1 MRLHRSSL
9 LTSSRGLQQLV
20 GSSDRNNDPD
30 RAGRWMVRIAIVL
43 WCIGVGSCVWL
54 MIRQNSSLSETLS
67 HHHHP
72 PRQEHIRGDA
82 MILSHP
88 HPHQQQLR
96 LTENILQE
104 QKNQDWI
111 QRSFVQ
117 KTTPSNNNNNN
128 VGIKLPPLLGSPQ
141 ELASSNQQIQ
151 QQQIQQQQQQQQQQQ
166 PHSSHADLP
175 LWVIEGQQQKKKQQL
190 AEQQSGSSK
199 NNRDKDTNDNSNN
212 LVTIHA
218 DQANKIQ
225 DWEHLREECQGKDPS
240 FLRPT
245 HGCALNYDTYTI
257 HCHLQ
262 NFRVDVSKVHVKAKG
277 GESIASVLGRP
288 ESDEFPTYRYGAFST
303 LTKPTKPIF
312 RQERDRLGLHYLEP
326 LLLAMEY
333 PTKKKPTLDGD
344 RTCVE
349 TWTGTTLFVTRY
361 EYCNLYHTM
370 TDWWNAYFSS
380 HHHEGYMEDPIQ
392 VVFLDAHAQGN
403 LDSVWHQ
410 LFGQVRYITQLP
422 PGGVC
427 FANAV
432 LIPPGYSSA
441 LFPQGHKSNCPV
453 PKMADEFVNFILQS
467 YGLQQTVHRQVG
479 TVVVIDRKPYLA
491 HPRSHPEKSQR
502 ILDNM
507 NVLVERLTHVS
518 GVQSV
523 ELIQL
528 ETLDFATQVS
538 KIRQAHVLIGY
549 HGAGLTHVLFMDQK
563 SHVIEFTS
571 DYLAFFQILCDWRPG
586 VDHTLLAID
595 NTQTLS
601 KGDIERVAA
610 QVETIMVKL

>member
-1 MRLHRSSL
+1 
-9 LTSSRGLQQLV
+9 
-20 GSSDRNNDPD
+20 
-30 RAGRWMVRIAIVL
+30 
-43 WCIGVGSCVWL
+43 
-54 MIRQNSSLSETLS
+54 MIRQNASLSSTLS
-67 HHHHP
+67 AASQHYLHPHHHP
-72 PRQEHIRGDA
+72 QEHIRGDA
-82 MILSHP
+82 MILSHS
-88 HPHQQQLR
+88 HQQQSR
-96 LTENILQE
+96 LTQDILQGRYEYPATE
-104 QKNQDWI
+104 QNNQDWI

-117 KTTPSNNNNNN
+117 KKNNNNNN
-128 VGIKLPPLLGSPQ
+128 NKSSNNRVGMKPPQLLGSPQ
-141 ELASSNQQIQ
+141 ELANSYKEIR
-151 QQQIQQQQQQQQQQQ
+151 QQQQQQQQQQ

-175 LWVIEGQQQKKKQQL
+175 LWVIEGQQKQHL
-190 AEQQSGSSK
+190 VEPSDS
-199 NNRDKDTNDNSNN
+199 NHNDNDTNNNSNSESNN
-212 LVTIHA
+212 LVTVHA
-218 DQANKIQ
+218 DQANKIN

-240 FLRPT
+240 FFRPT
-245 HGCALNYDTYTI
+245 HGCALNPDTYTI

-262 NFRVDVSKVHVKAKG
+262 NFRVDVSKIHVVAQG
-277 GESIASVLGRP
+277 GESIASVLGRD
-288 ESDEFPTYRYGAFST
+288 ESDEFPTYRKGAFRT
-303 LTKPTKPIF
+303 QTKPTKPIF
-312 RQERDRLGLHYLEP
+312 KQERDRLGLHYLGP
-326 LLLAMEY
+326 VLLAMEY
-333 PTKKKPTLDGD
+333 PTKKQPTIDM
-344 RTCVE
+344 TCVE
-349 TWTGTTLFVTRY
+349 TWPGTTLFVTRY

-403 LDSVWHQ
+403 LDPVWHQ

-441 LFPQGHKSNCPV
+441 LFPQGHKFRCPV

-467 YGLQQTVHRQVG
+467 YGLQKVHRQLG

-491 HPRSHPEKSQR
+491 HPRSHPENSQR

-507 NVLVERLTHVS
+507 NVLTERLTHVS
-518 GVQSV
+518 GVKSV

-538 KIRQAHVLIGY
+538 KIRHAQVLIGY

-563 SHVIEFTS
+563 SHVIEFSS
-571 DYLAFFQILCDWRPG
+571 DYLDFFQILCDWRPG
-586 VDHTLLAID
+586 VDHTLLSID

-610 QVETIMVKL
+610 QVATIMLKL